1 MHTSMSLSEKPD
13 DMVRKQEQSL
23 FKKKKKITEMKADGQ
38 IQFFFTNPSNF
49 SWSRGTVK
57 VA

>member
-1 MHTSMSLSEKPD
+1 MRTSMSLSEKPD

-23 FKKKKKITEMKADGQ
+23 FKKKIITEMKEDGQ
-38 IQFFFTNPSNF
+38 IQFFLTNPSNF